1 MSRDICKRFGERI
14 RQLRREKEVTQMEL
28 CGRIDMEQSYLSSIE
43 NGKMEP
49 CLRNIEL
56 LAIGLKVPLGKIF
69 KDL

>member
-1 MSRDICKRFGERI
+1 MLISAWSSPGI
-14 RQLRREKEVTQMEL
+14 RQLRKEKAITQNEL

-69 KDL
+69 RDL

>member
-14 RQLRREKEVTQMEL
+14 RQLRKEKGVTQNEL

-56 LAIGLKVPLGKIF
+56 LAIGLKVPLGKVF

>member
-14 RQLRREKEVTQMEL
+14 RQLRREKEITQTEL

-56 LAIGLKVPLGKIF
+56 LAIGLKVTLGKVF